1 MNIKT
6 PAIILARK
14 GSKGCPDKN
23 KRVLA
28 GHPSWRWSV
37 LDADAAGCRPI
48 VTTDD
53 HDIIE
58 GCCNIGCEVVI
69 RPAELA
75 NDTAKVED
83 AVRHACTA
91 KGIESGPV
99 VVLYGC
105 VPVRPKWLI
114 SSALAVLEATGADS
128 VQSYCPVGKCHP
140 DWCVAIDSDGGVM
153 RKGRAGMY
161 YPASA
166 GTYEL
171 QAVPHRRQD
180 LMPLWIP
187 DGGVIVVRAER
198 VDAWVQTQ
206 TVPGRPDIPVFT
218 NQADLFG
225 TKRQSVTTR
234 PGDVIDIDTENDAEY
249 AEHRLYIRERMYMSD
264 FGANTYP
271 VSSLSNRSCLKT
283 ASEEF
288 DKSYNEWKR
297 ANQ

>member
-1 MNIKT
+1 MSKT

-114 SSALAVLEATGADS
+114 SSALAVLESGGCHS
-128 VQSYCPVGKCHP
+128 VQSYTPAGKHHP
-140 DWCVAIDSDGGVM
+140 DWMCWVAKDGCVTRCNPNA
-153 RKGRAGMY
+153 
-161 YPASA
+161 
-166 GTYEL
+166 
-171 QAVPHRRQD
+171 PHRRQD
-180 LMPLWIP
+180 LPPVYTP
-187 DGGVIVVRAER
+187 DGGVIVVHADR
-198 VDAWVQTQ
+198 VMAGNFWGLHTH
-206 TVPGRPDIPVFT
+206 
-218 NQADLFG
+218 A
-225 TKRQSVTTR
+225 VTTR

>member
-1 MNIKT
+1 MKT

-37 LDADAAGCRPI
+37 FDADAAGCRPI

-91 KGIESGPV
+91 KGIDSGPV

-105 VPVRPKWLI
+105 VPVRPRWLI

-140 DWCVAIDSDGGVM
+140 WWMAMVGKDGGVI
-153 RKGRAGMY
+153 AFNALADSFVDT
-161 YPASA
+161 P
-166 GTYEL
+166 
-171 QAVPHRRQD
+171 AVPHRRQD
-180 LMPLWIP
+180 LPPLWIP
-187 DGGVIVVRAER
+187 DGGVIVVR
-198 VDAWVQTQ
+198 D
-206 TVPGRPDIPVFT
+206 PDKF
-218 NQADLFG
+218 FG
-225 TKRQSVTTR
+225 EVRQSVTTR
-234 PGDVIDIDTENDAEY
+234 PGDVIDIDTDADLML
-249 AEHRLYIRERMYMSD
+249 AECVLRERIRKPLSYVSENFPETMQAL
-264 FGANTYP
+264 ANAE
-271 VSSLSNRSCLKT
+271 SIRG
-283 ASEEF
+283 
-288 DKSYNEWKR
+288 
-297 ANQ
+297 NQ